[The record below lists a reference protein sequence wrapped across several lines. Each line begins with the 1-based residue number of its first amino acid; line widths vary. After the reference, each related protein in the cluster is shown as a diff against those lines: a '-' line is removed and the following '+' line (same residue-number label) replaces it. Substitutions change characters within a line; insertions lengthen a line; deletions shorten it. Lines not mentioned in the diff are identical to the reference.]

1 MKFPF
6 SALSAGAAVLA
17 SACAQQGSPQQ
28 GSPQQG
34 TPATPP
40 RLVVLCAVDQ
50 LASWVF
56 EQGKPWFADDGG
68 FRRLLREGVQ
78 FQKCEYEHACTETGP
93 GHATI
98 GTGVAANVHGIVR
111 NKWWVPAQRLA
122 IYCVD
127 EPMAPLAD
135 LLEGRDRGPGLM
147 LAPTLVTAVE
157 QGVPG
162 TITASISWKDRSA
175 ILMAGPAAN
184 AVVWFEATTGRFVTN
199 SAWAKATPAWLTELN
214 RQRLADEFHG
224 QQWQRTGPEAAYDGL
239 VDDRPYELPH
249 GNGSGKRTL
258 PQVVNGASTKP
269 CAEFYAQLYGSP
281 FGNTVVRQAAEA
293 MVRGMQLGADAT
305 TDVLC
310 VSFSSTDVVGH
321 VFGPESVEAR
331 DTLLRLDRELATFLQ
346 FLDAQVGKGQW
357 AMFVTADHGV
367 GTTPEWARAQ
377 GLDAGRGPIQTM
389 AGALAEKVMID
400 RHGPSPSGSRYL
412 THVGEYSIYFDDA
425 RLEAV
430 RGTRSLADVR
440 LEAARLVA
448 AALPKVRGITSAFA
462 TADLLAPDGAPDALR
477 QCLVKGLSSGR
488 AGDVQLVVQANW
500 LDGTTPASHGTPH
513 AYDREV
519 TGLAIGGGAPA
530 GAVESATITPG
541 FGAVWF
547 RELLGLPRPAGAV
560 DVVPASFQ
568 KTK

>member
-1 MKFPF
+1 MRFSFP
-6 SALSAGAAVLA
+6 ALSVGAAVLA
-17 SACAQQGSPQQ
+17 SACAQQDAVDS
-28 GSPQQG
+28 
-34 TPATPP
+34 APP

-50 LASWVF
+50 LAAWVF
-56 EQGKPWFADDGG
+56 EAGRPWFADDGG

-127 EPMAPLAD
+127 EPMPPLAD
-135 LLEGRDRGPGLM
+135 LPEGKDRGPGLM
-147 LAPTLVTAVE
+147 LAPTLATAVE
-157 QGVPG
+157 AGVKG
-162 TITASISWKDRSA
+162 SLTASVSWKDRSA
-175 ILMAGPAAN
+175 ILMAGPSAD

-199 SAWAKATPAWLTELN
+199 TAWTRTAPAWLTELN
-214 RQRLADEFHG
+214 AQKLADRFHG
-224 QQWQRTGPEAAYDGL
+224 KTWERSGPEAAYDGL

-269 CAEFYAQLYGSP
+269 GPEFYTQLYGSP

-305 TDVLC
+305 PDLLC

-331 DTLLRLDRELATFLQ
+331 DALLRLDRELATFLR
-346 FLDAQVGKGQW
+346 FLDDAVGKGRW

-389 AGALAEKVMID
+389 AGALAEKVMMD
-400 RHGPSPSGSRYL
+400 RYGPPPKGTRYL

-430 RGTRSLADVR
+430 RGQRSLADAR
-440 LEAARLVA
+440 LEASRLVA
-448 AALPKVRGITSAFA
+448 AAMPKVRGVVSAFA
-462 TADLLAPDGAPDALR
+462 TQDLLASEGAPDALR
-477 QCLVKGLSSGR
+477 QSLVKGLSPGR

-500 LDGTTPASHGTPH
+500 LDGATPASHGTPH

-519 TGLAIGGGAPA
+519 VGFAIGGGAPA

-560 DVVPASFQ
+560 DVVPASFRQ
-568 KTK
+568 TK